1 MNVKTLL
8 SRARRL
14 LDPQFAAAAV
24 VALVVEIGLSISTV
38 PRVARLLG
46 IRLARDDDA
55 EPVEVPADIPTV
67 WIRRRYVE
75 VNRVLRRWP
84 FGNTC
89 LRRALVLGQRI
100 RRLDPVL
107 VIGVRHG
114 EDGQLAAHAWLV
126 VGDIAL
132 DPLAA
137 HYAPLQ
143 ELQPRLSG

>member
-1 MNVKTLL
+1 MTLVG
-8 SRARRL
+8 RTRRV
-14 LDPQFAAAAV
+14 LDPQFVAAAV

-46 IRLARDDDA
+46 IRIASDTAAVPSGTVPDA
-55 EPVEVPADIPTV
+55 EWIHRRSVEVH
-67 WIRRRYVE
+67 
-75 VNRVLRRWP
+75 RVLRRWP

-107 VIGVRHG
+107 VIGVRHD
-114 EDGQLAAHAWLV
+114 EASQLSAHAWLV
-126 VGDIAL
+126 VGGFAL

-137 HYAPLQ
+137 RYAPLR
-143 ELQPRLSG
+143 ELTEA